1 MADKEHKIRCQNL
14 WKIFGP
20 SPQGVLDSIK
30 NGASK
35 QEVMEKTGH
44 VIAIRDVSFEVQ
56 ENEVFVVMGL
66 SGSGK
71 SALVR
76 CINRLMEPASGSIF
90 IEDADVGEMNNHDL
104 KELRRHKLSM
114 VFQHFG
120 LLPHK
125 SVIDNITFG
134 LEVRGDSKKER
145 QERAQ
150 NTLELV
156 GLGGWESSRIQEL
169 SGGMQQR
176 VGLARAL
183 AVGPE
188 ILLMDEPFSA
198 LDPLIRRQMQ
208 EEFINLRSKMKKTV
222 VFITHDLLEALTLG
236 DRVAIMR
243 DGIIV
248 QLGTP
253 EEIVTSPA
261 DDYVREFVKDV
272 PRGKVIPVNNIME
285 EPLLVTDGEQ
295 PVSAAIKEM
304 ERKDTD
310 FAFVVNSDGVCEGIF
325 TRQQAMDTKEERS
338 KKIGEVVSREFPT
351 ISPNAPL
358 EQCLSLVA
366 EDDTPVAVLDEEQH
380 LVGVVTRPVLLRAV
394 QSNDGDNGEPGR
406 HHSQR

>member
-1 MADKEHKIRCQNL
+1 
-14 WKIFGP
+14 
-20 SPQGVLDSIK
+20 
-30 NGASK
+30 
-35 QEVMEKTGH
+35 MEKTGH

-56 ENEVFVVMGL
+56 EDEVFVIMGL

-71 SALVR
+71 STLVR
-76 CINRLMEPASGSIF
+76 CMNRLMEPTSGSIF
-90 IEDADVGEMNNHDL
+90 IEGANVSEMNNHDL

-120 LLPHK
+120 LLPHR

-150 NTLELV
+150 NALELV

-208 EEFINLRSKMKKTV
+208 EEFINLRSAMKKTV

-243 DGIIV
+243 DGAIV

-253 EEIVTSPA
+253 EEIVLKPA

-272 PRGKVIPVNNIME
+272 PRGKVVPVNTIME
-285 EPLLVTDGEQ
+285 KPQLITRGEQ
-295 PVSAAIKEM
+295 SLSAAIEDM
-304 ERKDTD
+304 ERKDAD
-310 FAFVVNSDGVCEGIF
+310 LAFVINSNGCCEGVL
-325 TRQQAMDTKEERS
+325 TLKEAIAAKDNGS
-338 KKIGEVVSREFPT
+338 VKTGEIASREFPT
-351 ISPNAPL
+351 TSPNAPL

-366 EDDTPVAVLDEEQH
+366 EDDRPVAVLDEEQH
-380 LVGVVTRPVLLRAV
+380 LMGVVTRQALLKSMQV
-394 QSNDGDNGEPGR
+394 NGGDNGE
-406 HHSQR
+406 H

>member
-1 MADKEHKIRCQNL
+1 
-14 WKIFGP
+14 
-20 SPQGVLDSIK
+20 
-30 NGASK
+30 
-35 QEVMEKTGH
+35 
-44 VIAIRDVSFEVQ
+44 
-56 ENEVFVVMGL
+56 
-66 SGSGK
+66 
-71 SALVR
+71 
-76 CINRLMEPASGSIF
+76 
-90 IEDADVGEMNNHDL
+90 
-104 KELRRHKLSM
+104 
-114 VFQHFG
+114 
-120 LLPHK
+120 
-125 SVIDNITFG
+125 
-134 LEVRGDSKKER
+134 VRGDSKKER

-243 DGIIV
+243 DGTIV

-253 EEIVTSPA
+253 EEIVTNPA

-272 PRGKVIPVNNIME
+272 PRGKVVPVNNIME
-285 EPLLVTDGEQ
+285 EPPLVTGGER
-295 PVSAAIKEM
+295 PVSAVIEEM
-304 ERKDTD
+304 ETKEVD
-310 FAFVVNSDGVCEGIF
+310 FAFVVDSNGVCEGVF
-325 TRQQAMDTKEERS
+325 TRQQAMDAKEERS
-338 KKIGEVVSREFPT
+338 KKIGEVASREFPT
-351 ISPNAPL
+351 TSPDAPL

-366 EDDTPVAVLDEEQH
+366 EDDTPVAVLDEEQR
-380 LVGVVTRPVLLRAV
+380 LVGVVTRPALLKAV
-394 QSNDGDNGEPGR
+394 QSNGGDNGEA
-406 HHSQR
+406 